1 MYEITVHTVI
11 SASHHLRNYTGKC
24 ENPHGHNWKIEA
36 TVRCAALDHVGLAMD
51 FGVLRQHLTEVCEEF
66 DHTDLNSHEA
76 FLTQNPSSEN
86 LARVIFMRLKT
97 ALVQAPV
104 TVERIRVF
112 ETEGSAASYSDDDL
126 SGNP

>member
-1 MYEITVHTVI
+1 MYEITVHTVV

-24 ENPHGHNWKIEA
+24 ENTHGHNWKIEA
-36 TVRCAALDHVGLAMD
+36 TVRCDTLDPVGLSID
-51 FGVLRQHLTEVCEEF
+51 FGLLRRHLVEVCEEF

-97 ALVQAPV
+97 ALARTPV
-104 TVERIRVF
+104 RVFRIRVW
-112 ETEGSAASYSDDDL
+112 ETEGSAASYFDDDP
-126 SGNP
+126 SGKT